1 MIIADTDILSALAKV
16 GRMPLLLSLF
26 NATELY
32 ITPAV
37 FSEIE
42 HSFDLGRQYAI
53 DLFAMLSAGQLRIAY
68 LTPEEV
74 AFRDTLPVT
83 LASGERESIAAARSR
98 SGVVLSNESRVA
110 HICREHHVD
119 CLRLP
124 DILRALWVEKVA
136 SKMDVEE
143 IIRDLGVKDRMR
155 FKQSTLDAIL
165 VDP

>member
-26 NATELY
+26 NTTELH

-42 HSFDLGRQYAI
+42 HSFDLGRDYAM
-53 DLFAMLSAGQLRIAY
+53 DLFARLSDGQLRIAY
-68 LTPEEV
+68 LTPDEV
-74 AFRDTLPVT
+74 TFRYTHPVT
-83 LASGERESIAAARSR
+83 LGLGERESIAAENCRSA
-98 SGVVLSNESRVA
+98 VVLSNESRVA
-110 HICREHHVD
+110 HICRHHQVN

-124 DILRALWVEKVA
+124 EILRALWVEQVA
-136 SKMDVEE
+136 SKSEVQETVRE
-143 IIRDLGVKDRMR
+143 LGIKDRMR

-165 VDP
+165 ADP